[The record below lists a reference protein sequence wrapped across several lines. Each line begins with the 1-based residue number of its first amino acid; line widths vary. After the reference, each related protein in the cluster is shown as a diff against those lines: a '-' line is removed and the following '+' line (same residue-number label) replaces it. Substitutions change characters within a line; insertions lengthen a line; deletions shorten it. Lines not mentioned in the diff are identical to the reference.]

1 MYCVQCEQTM
11 VTPKGNGCSF
21 SQGMCGKTAETSD
34 LQDLL
39 IACLHSLSAWALK
52 AREHNIIIHE
62 ADAFAPRAFF
72 STLTN
77 VNFDSVRIAGYA
89 QQALIYRNQLIKAI
103 SEVEPNPNIDHPLAN
118 IELNGISVDQLAQQ
132 AKQFA
137 LDTDRAEIGEEA
149 HGVRLLCLYGL
160 KGAAAYMEHA
170 YVLDKFDNDIYAEY
184 HGFMSWLGTQPSD
197 LNELL
202 EKALAIGTM
211 NFKVMAMLDA
221 GETEHFG
228 NPVPATVNVRPVKG
242 KCILISG
249 HDLKDLKEL
258 LEQTE
263 GKGIN
268 VYTHGEMLPAHGY
281 PELKK
286 YKHLVG
292 NFGSGWQN
300 QQKEFAR
307 FPGAI
312 VMTSNCLIDPNVGDY
327 ADRIFTRNIVGWPG
341 VTHLENHDF
350 SQVIEKA
357 LECDGFPYT
366 ELEHLI
372 TVGFGRKT
380 LIDASDAV
388 IDLVK
393 AGKLSHVF
401 VIGGCD
407 GDKEERHYYTD
418 LAYALPKDTAVLTLG
433 CGKYRFNKLDFGT
446 IDDGLPRLLD
456 AGQCNDTYSAIMLAV
471 TLSQKLG
478 IGLNELPLSIVLS
491 WFEQKAIIV
500 LLTLLA
506 LGVKNVYSGPSKP
519 AFLNDNV
526 MALLR
531 EKFGLSGLTTPEQD
545 FGHIINKNA

>member
-11 VTPKGNGCSF
+11 VTDKGNGCSY

-52 AREHNIIIHE
+52 ARELGIINHQ
-62 ADAFAPRAFF
+62 ADSFAPRAFF

-77 VNFDSVRIAGYA
+77 VNFDSARIVGYA
-89 QQALIYRNQLIKAI
+89 QQALIYRNDLIREI
-103 SEVEPNPNIDHPLAN
+103 SKVEANPTLNHPLAH
-118 IELNGISVDQLAQQ
+118 IELKGSTIEELAKQ
-132 AKQFA
+132 AKEFA
-137 LDTDRAEIGEEA
+137 LDIDRAAIGEEA

-160 KGAAAYMEHA
+160 KGAAAYLEHA
-170 YVLDKFDNDIYAEY
+170 YVLDKFDNDIYTEY
-184 HGFMSWLGTQPSD
+184 HQFMSWLGTQPSN
-197 LNELL
+197 LNELV
-202 EKALAIGTM
+202 EKALAIGSM

-228 NPVPATVNVRPVKG
+228 NPVPATVNVRPVAG

-292 NFGSGWQN
+292 NYGSGWQN

-312 VMTSNCLIDPNVGDY
+312 IMTSNCLIDPNVGDY

-341 VTHLENHDF
+341 VTHLDDHDF
-350 SQVIEKA
+350 TPVIEKA
-357 LECDGFPYT
+357 LACKGFPYT
-366 ELEHLI
+366 ELEHHI

-446 IDDGLPRLLD
+446 IDGGIPRLLD

-506 LGVKNVYSGPSKP
+506 LGVKNVYTGPSKP

-526 MALLR
+526 MALLNQT
-531 EKFGLSGLTTPEQD
+531 FGLNGLTTPEQD
-545 FGHIINKNA
+545 FGHIINKQA

>member
-1 MYCVQCEQTM
+1 MFCYQCEQTAGGTGFTK
-11 VTPKGNGCSF
+11 VGV
-21 SQGMCGKTAETSD
+21 CGKSEDIAS
-34 LQDLL
+34 LQDTLL
-39 IACLHSLSAWALK
+39 FGLK
-52 AREHNIIIHE
+52 GVAAYAHHARELG
-62 ADAFAPRAFF
+62 AKDDAVDAFAHDALFF
-72 STLTN
+72 TLTN
-77 VNFDSVRIAGYA
+77 VNFNINRHIEMVLKCGETN
-89 QQALIYRNQLIKAI
+89 LKAM
-103 SEVEPNPNIDHPLAN
+103 
-118 IELNGISVDQLAQQ
+118 EL
-132 AKQFA
+132 
-137 LDTDRAEIGEEA
+137 
-149 HGVRLLCLYGL
+149 
-160 KGAAAYMEHA
+160 
-170 YVLDKFDNDIYAEY
+170 LDKA
-184 HGFMSWLGTQPSD
+184 HLQ
-197 LNELL
+197 
-202 EKALAIGTM
+202 
-211 NFKVMAMLDA
+211 
-221 GETEHFG
+221 HFG
-228 NPVPATVNVRPVKG
+228 DPAPVTVETGTKAGPG
-242 KCILISG
+242 ILVTG
-249 HDLKDLKEL
+249 HDLLDLEEL
-258 LEQTE
+258 LEQP
-263 GKGIN
+263 KGTGVH

-292 NFGSGWQN
+292 NYGSGWQN

-327 ADRIFTRNIVGWPG
+327 ADRIFTCNIVGWPG
-341 VTHLENHDF
+341 VVHLEKHNF
-350 SQVIEKA
+350 APVIEKA
-357 LECDGFPYT
+357 LECEGFPYT
-366 ELEHLI
+366 ELEHYI

-418 LAYALPKDTAVLTLG
+418 LAYALPQDTAVLTLG

-446 IDDGLPRLLD
+446 IDGGLPRLLD

-526 MALLR
+526 MNLLH

-545 FGHIINKNA
+545 FGHIINK